1 MLRVTNTNKILEE
14 RSVFK
19 MSNSKKFH
27 VLRGTNFGMYEKERA
42 LYVNLQKRVKQGK
55 AKICE
60 NFKDMIYLIK
70 FIRKLPKYQEWLN
83 SNNQYGFNCDTDEY
97 NETSVYFGKIKTTD
111 KGYARINKYTK
122 KVEYFSSQSELTDV
136 TGYCSPKLLKH
147 IKSGEP
153 LDGYYICYIKDLHKF
168 I

>member
-1 MLRVTNTNKILEE
+1 
-14 RSVFK
+14 

-55 AKICE
+55 VKICE

-83 SNNQYGFNCDTDEY
+83 SVREYGFNCDTDEY
-97 NETSVYFGKIKTTD
+97 SEETVYFGKIKTTD
-111 KGYARINKYTK
+111 KKYARVHMRTH
-122 KVEYFSSQSELTDV
+122 KVEYFDSQYELIDV
-136 TGYCSPKLLKH
+136 TGYADVTLAKYRKLE
-147 IKSGEP
+147 EP
-153 LDGYYICYIKDLHKF
+153 LDGYFICYAQDVYKF